1 MNLQDILLLGNDMII
16 PRDIRDWG
24 VYMGSEPQ
32 VFHKNKIKFYANNPQ
47 DTVVRDIGVRVMN
60 ELVMPFKAIQMDDTE
75 FACLKV
81 SKNTCP
87 LIYATTKFFGRQLCS
102 LIRMHA
108 AWAMWTESRV
118 SVTRSRWTW
127 KTTFATV
134 SMTQGAGTET
144 IFVSQIFV
152 WTPFPR
158 FGEILLTLPSLQSI
172 TWQMVEQ
179 ISVAKNYGV
188 AHIDNLLQVKD

>member
-32 VFHKNKIKFYANNPQ
+32 VEKNTLKLNPSTNPSHQ

-81 SKNTCP
+81 SKNTC
-87 LIYATTKFFGRQLCS
+87 LHGVAQLHNKICRRLCS
-102 LIRMHA
+102 LIRTQEVWEML
-108 AWAMWTESRV
+108 TGSRV
-118 SVTRSRWTW
+118 SAIRS
-127 KTTFATV
+127 K
-134 SMTQGAGTET
+134 
-144 IFVSQIFV
+144 
-152 WTPFPR
+152 
-158 FGEILLTLPSLQSI
+158 
-172 TWQMVEQ
+172 
-179 ISVAKNYGV
+179 
-188 AHIDNLLQVKD
+188 

>member
-32 VFHKNKIKFYANNPQ
+32 VEEYTLKLNTSTNPSHQ

-81 SKNTCP
+81 SKNTC
-87 LIYATTKFFGRQLCS
+87 LRGVAQLQNKICRRLCS
-102 LIRMHA
+102 LIR
-108 AWAMWTESRV
+108 
-118 SVTRSRWTW
+118 
-127 KTTFATV
+127 
-134 SMTQGAGTET
+134 TQE
-144 IFVSQIFV
+144 V
-152 WTPFPR
+152 W
-158 FGEILLTLPSLQSI
+158 E
-172 TWQMVEQ
+172 M
-179 ISVAKNYGV
+179 
-188 AHIDNLLQVKD
+188 